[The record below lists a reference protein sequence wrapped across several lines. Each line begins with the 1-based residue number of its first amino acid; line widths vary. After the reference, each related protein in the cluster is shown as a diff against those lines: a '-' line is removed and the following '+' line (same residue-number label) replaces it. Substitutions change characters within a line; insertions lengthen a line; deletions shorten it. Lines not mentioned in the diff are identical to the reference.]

1 MGLSHI
7 GVKPQPGANNGESD
21 RRRIRQEGPL
31 IHLSCNLLLSPKQ
44 NAYPTFPKQPSCLRA
59 AVSPQTDRIKQ
70 VSRVAGEKK
79 LLPGVVYAE
88 IPLDACKC
96 YPIRAFAGSNPF
108 IVVSDR
114 NTKKE
119 NPTLTV
125 KLEPGCKTAPYPQVA
140 FYIKGDYHTENILYP
155 RSNPR
160 EWATWIEFYADKKQ
174 LEEIIDTLIR
184 VKLGMEGIK
193 T

>member
-7 GVKPQPGANNGESD
+7 GIHSQPGAKSGESD
-21 RRRIRQEGPL
+21 LGPRIRQEGPRQSL
-31 IHLSCNLLLSPKQ
+31 EVAPNRDFLSPTQ
-44 NAYPTFPKQPSCLRA
+44 NAYPN
-59 AVSPQTDRIKQ
+59 
-70 VSRVAGEKK
+70 KK
-79 LLPGVVYAE
+79 LLPGIVFVE
-88 IPLDACKC
+88 VPLDACKC
-96 YPIRAFAGSNPF
+96 YPIRAFAGSTPF

-114 NTKKE
+114 NSKKE
-119 NPTLTV
+119 DPTLTV

-160 EWATWIEFYADKKQ
+160 TWATWVEFYLNKKD
-174 LEEIIDTLIR
+174 LDRIIESLIR
-184 VKLGMEGIK
+184 VKLSLEGIK